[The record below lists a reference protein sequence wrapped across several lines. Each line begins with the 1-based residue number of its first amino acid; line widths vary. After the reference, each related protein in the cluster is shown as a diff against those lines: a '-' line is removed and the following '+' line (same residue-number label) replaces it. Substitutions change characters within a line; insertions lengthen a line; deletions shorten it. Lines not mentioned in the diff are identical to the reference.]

1 MNNAGGFIMR
11 HPLCRKYKIALML
24 IFCSLTLL
32 LSGSTADVLAQAA
45 TDVNSGQ
52 SLPDVPCESMMSNVT
67 IPVLSQDVLPPE
79 MYMVYGDAVYLG
91 ELSQSKYREGE
102 TFSDLDIH
110 PENISSQ
117 LPAETVEL
125 TSYET

>member
-1 MNNAGGFIMR
+1 MR